1 MIMWLLG
8 QPLVDSEEL
17 AREARLADL
26 HANGHRRQTLGR
38 IKHIA
43 GRADTLALCF
53 AAGAIHGATKS
64 TSNQLTSLLSLAR
77 WIV

>member
-1 MIMWLLG
+1 MITWLLG

-53 AAGAIHGATKS
+53 AAGAIRGATKS
-64 TSNQLTSLLSLAR
+64 QSNQVTSLLSLAR

>member
-1 MIMWLLG
+1 MITWLLG

-64 TSNQLTSLLSLAR
+64 QSNQFTSLLSLAR

>member
-1 MIMWLLG
+1 MITWLLG

-64 TSNQLTSLLSLAR
+64 TSNQFTSLLSLAR